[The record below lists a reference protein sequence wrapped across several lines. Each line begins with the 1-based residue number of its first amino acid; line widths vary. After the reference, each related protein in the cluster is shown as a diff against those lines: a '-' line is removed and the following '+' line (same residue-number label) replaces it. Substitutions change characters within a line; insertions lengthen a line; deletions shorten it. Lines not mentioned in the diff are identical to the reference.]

1 MRLQLQAIKYWIADH
16 LLNSELDDA
25 YHTGLRE
32 GADYAHHK
40 ISMSLQEDIELTK
53 TQKLGYDI
61 AMNRFTLTREAVN
74 ERLGIQK

>member
-1 MRLQLQAIKYWIADH
+1 MKFQLEAIKYWIADH

-25 YHTGLRE
+25 YHAGLRE
-32 GADYAHHK
+32 GADYANHK

-61 AMNRFTLTREAVN
+61 AMNRFSLTRDAVN